1 MRTRPFTLLTEDE
14 IKRLIYN
21 GKELKVELSEEE
33 LKPLT
38 GLDKFISCSFS
49 LDSDFLDDR
58 LLPVIKMTVYLE
70 CDIIDNVTF
79 KKEHEVF
86 FDTDDV
92 VITSEDEEEEIERIN
107 KYYNLRPTF
116 LAILYSLVPYSYTKT
131 SGFKDQTY
139 NGVEILSEK
148 EYNEKRKAREKENS
162 PFVTLDEKDFE
173 N

>member
-58 LLPVIKMTVYLE
+58 LPPVIKMTVYLE

-92 VITSEDEEEEIERIN
+92 VITSEDEEEEIERIRQM
-107 KYYNLRPTF
+107 KEASATSIYEDAKTNL
-116 LAILYSLVPYSYTKT
+116 STK
-131 SGFKDQTY
+131 KD
-139 NGVEILSEK
+139 
-148 EYNEKRKAREKENS
+148 ENS
-162 PFVTLDEKDFE
+162 SINTPTE
-173 N
+173 

>member
-1 MRTRPFTLLTEDE
+1 
-14 IKRLIYN
+14 
-21 GKELKVELSEEE
+21 
-33 LKPLT
+33 
-38 GLDKFISCSFS
+38 
-49 LDSDFLDDR
+49 
-58 LLPVIKMTVYLE
+58 MTVYLE

-131 SGFKDQTY
+131 SG
-139 NGVEILSEK
+139 I
-148 EYNEKRKAREKENS
+148 
-162 PFVTLDEKDFE
+162 
-173 N
+173 